1 MAERME
7 EKDSHMNNINRLN
20 KEMTQL
26 NNTIVS
32 QFLYFLNIEIAAA
45 QLTFICSY
53 PYPQASLSTQVS
65 LRRQ

>member
-32 QFLYFLNIEIAAA
+32 
-45 QLTFICSY
+45 
-53 PYPQASLSTQVS
+53 
-65 LRRQ
+65 